1 MSIFIGGVIID
12 LSMKKREKM
21 TETMNFTQEWDKTF
35 KLSEEVE
42 HKKVTFTKWDG
53 GGIGLKVKN

>member
-1 MSIFIGGVIID
+1 
-12 LSMKKREKM
+12 M

-42 HKKVTFTKWDG
+42 HKKVTFTKWDS

>member
-1 MSIFIGGVIID
+1 
-12 LSMKKREKM
+12 MKKREKM

>member
-1 MSIFIGGVIID
+1 
-12 LSMKKREKM
+12 MKKREKM
-21 TETMNFTQEWDKTF
+21 TEIMNFTQEWDKTF

-42 HKKVTFTKWDG
+42 HKKVTITKWDG

>member
-1 MSIFIGGVIID
+1 
-12 LSMKKREKM
+12 M

-42 HKKVTFTKWDG
+42 HKNFTKWDG

>member
-1 MSIFIGGVIID
+1 
-12 LSMKKREKM
+12 M

-42 HKKVTFTKWDG
+42 HKKVTFTNHF
-53 GGIGLKVKN
+53 GITLVADLYQPKGVTGKLPALARW

>member
-53 GGIGLKVKN
+53 GGIGVKVKN